1 MRRLARSTVA
11 AAFAVLSG
19 CSFGATQVET
29 ARAAT
34 DSQDFPTIERG
45 RYLAVVGDCAACH
58 TTPGSGQQ
66 FGGGRAIETPF
77 GTILAPN
84 ITPDRETGI
93 GAWSDDAFVG
103 SLLDGTGRAGEH
115 LYPAMPYT
123 YFTRMSRD
131 DARAILAYLKTV
143 PPVHNR
149 VVSNQ
154 LPFPFDIR
162 ASLIAWNAL
171 FFTPGR
177 LQPHADKTAE
187 WNRGAFLVEG
197 PMHCGL
203 CHTPKNLLGGDK
215 SSEPLQG
222 YSLQGWFAPDITN
235 DRYRGLGGWSTDQIV
250 AYLKTG
256 HNDLAAASGPMA
268 EEVSLSSSHMTDADL
283 HSIAVYLKDG
293 PGSRVEKPEAVAGND
308 PAMKVGGAIYADEC
322 SACHAPKGEGVA
334 GLIPALA
341 GSAAVQSRE
350 PTSLLHVVL
359 RGTRSVGTQG
369 APTASAMPPFG
380 WLLDNDQVAAV
391 TTYVRNAWGNAA
403 PSVGSGDVSRARSSL
418 ARRGD

>member
-1 MRRLARSTVA
+1 MRSRAHTATLGLGILAACFPIAPQA
-11 AAFAVLSG
+11 AR
-19 CSFGATQVET
+19 GATDPQ
-29 ARAAT
+29 AFSA
-34 DSQDFPTIERG
+34 IERG

-66 FGGGRAIETPF
+66 FAGGRAIETPF
-77 GTILAPN
+77 GSILAAN

-93 GAWSDDAFVG
+93 GAWSDDEFVN
-103 SLLDGTGRAGEH
+103 SLLIGTGRAGQH

-123 YFTRMSRD
+123 YFSRMTRD
-131 DARAILAYLKTV
+131 DTLAILAYLKTV
-143 PPVHNR
+143 PPVRND

-162 ASLIAWNAL
+162 ASMLAWNAL
-171 FFTPGR
+171 FFKPGTY
-177 LQPHADKTAE
+177 QPRADKTAE
-187 WNRGAFLVEG
+187 WNRGAYLVEG
-197 PMHCGL
+197 PMHCGM
-203 CHTPKNLLGGDK
+203 CHTAKNLLGGDK
-215 SSEPLQG
+215 SSEALKG
-222 YSLQGWFAPDITN
+222 YSLQGWYAPDITN
-235 DRYRGLGGWSTDQIV
+235 DAYRGLGSWSTEQIV

-256 HNDLAAASGPMA
+256 HNEKDAASGPMA
-268 EEVSLSSSHMTDADL
+268 EEVSLSSSHMTEVDL
-283 HSIAVYLKDG
+283 RAIATYLKDRPDSG
-293 PGSRVEKPEAVAGND
+293 AAKPTPIATND

-341 GSAAVQSRE
+341 DSASVQSSE

-380 WLLDNDQVAAV
+380 WLLNDDQVAAV

-403 PSVGSGDVSRARSSL
+403 PAVTAKDVSGARDSL
-418 ARRGD
+418 AQRSD